1 MVMRERRRKPA
12 GDPRRAARGATTPK
26 RATPARPRAR
36 AAPVQRPRP
45 RARAAP
51 RPRATVSPRTPMAPA
66 ARLRKPAGDPR
77 RAARGA
83 TQTPRSATRERT
95 LERMRGTIL
104 PPPSMTR
111 APFLGAPVPRPRAV
125 PKRPAQARVS
135 PRTPIGPARVPMRGF
150 ATGGRSLGPVA
161 RKSLPSREVAA
172 RQAASSGLAARQAA
186 QMRGPTGN
194 LPIPESRADAKGR
207 IAAAR
212 NRAATRRV
220 RPQQEPEQMFRQRV
234 SPYVPPR
241 GAVGISPRTSPG
253 TPLGPAAPTQQ
264 QRAQQQEALIRQRHQ
279 QERQGQARIAHARE
293 GRGTRPAE
301 GGGFWHRH
309 E

>member
-1 MVMRERRRKPA
+1 MPRRRKPA

-26 RATPARPRAR
+26 RAAPARPRA
-36 AAPVQRPRP
+36 APVPRP

-51 RPRATVSPRTPMAPA
+51 KRPTAERLIGRQISKQRTPPRTVAPRDVARPVQGAAPFKPGPA
-66 ARLRKPAGDPR
+66 AR
-77 RAARGA
+77 RAA
-83 TQTPRSATRERT
+83 SAH
-95 LERMRGTIL
+95 
-104 PPPSMTR
+104 
-111 APFLGAPVPRPRAV
+111 V
-125 PKRPAQARVS
+125 RVS
-135 PRTPIGPARVPMRGF
+135 PQTPIGPARVPARGF
-150 ATGGRSLGPVA
+150 ATGGRSYGPVA
-161 RKSLPSREVAA
+161 RKSLPSREVATK
-172 RQAASSGLAARQAA
+172 RAASSRLAARQAA

-194 LPIPESRADAKGR
+194 LPIPESRAQAAGR

-212 NRAATRRV
+212 NRAATRV
-220 RPQQEPEQMFRQRV
+220 RPQREPEQMRREQQMRQQQALMQERSV

-264 QRAQQQEALIRQRHQ
+264 QRAQQQRAALEM
-279 QERQGQARIAHARE
+279 QEQARIAHARE
-293 GRGTRPAE
+293 GTGTRPAE